1 LVPDGSKGRSGQ
13 KKESTKVKLKTDKAG
28 YPILPSLEEIN
39 CHGLEYKKR
48 LIGKF
53 MGDIYGL

>member
-1 LVPDGSKGRSGQ
+1 M
-13 KKESTKVKLKTDKAG
+13 DKAR

-48 LIGKF
+48 LIGKL
-53 MGDIYGL
+53 MGDVYGS

>member
-1 LVPDGSKGRSGQ
+1 MPGK
-13 KKESTKVKLKTDKAG
+13 KKEIPEINLPKDKNG
-28 YPILPSLEEIN
+28 YPILPSLEEID

-53 MGDIYGL
+53 MSDVYGS